1 MRTTNIVVNAPNG
14 KRILGPM
21 SLSFDKGEW
30 VSVLGRNGSGK
41 TTLCYA
47 LTGAVSVS
55 EGTVEHNGPI
65 GFLSQSP
72 VRPAGLTTLEYTLLG
87 CAEAWRG
94 ETRSQ
99 IDQARMALEAC
110 NVDASQDVGTLSG
123 GEFRKAGIARLLTLD
138 CDALILDEPAAGLDP
153 QARIEMFEL
162 LEEVR
167 GDRIVITVMHDLMTA
182 AQFGERFVV
191 IDEGAVIAEGSREEV
206 MTESVLRRAYG
217 PSVSVIRVDGQP
229 VPITRR

>member
-1 MRTTNIVVNAPNG
+1 MKAPNG

-21 SLSFDKGEW
+21 SLSFGRGEW

-41 TTLCYA
+41 TTLCNA
-47 LTGAVSVS
+47 LTGAVALS

-65 GFLSQSP
+65 GLLSQSP
-72 VRPAGLTTLEYTLLG
+72 IRPSGLTTLEYTLLG
-87 CAEAWRG
+87 CAQAWRG
-94 ETRSQ
+94 ETQGQ
-99 IDQARMALEAC
+99 IDRAREALDLC
-110 NVDASQDVGTLSG
+110 KVDASQDVGTLSG

-153 QARIEMFEL
+153 QARIEMLEL

-167 GDRIVITVMHDLMTA
+167 ADRIVITVMHDLMTA
-182 AQFGERFVV
+182 AQFGERFIV
-191 IDEGAVIAEGSREEV
+191 IDDGVVIAEGDREEV

-217 PSVSVIRVDGQP
+217 PSVSVIRIDGQP